1 MSKNYELAL
10 KMDELQLK
18 RLSVGLDDDYG
29 RKEIEKKELELLSE
43 DKEATIAY
51 IRENC
56 GEEELYHLSEI
67 IEDLCRAIND
77 QRLIDALYYRAEVL
91 YKDFRDT
98 IAKYGEPLIEK

>member
-10 KMDELQLK
+10 KMDELQLE
-18 RLSVGLDDDYG
+18 RLGIGLDDDYG
-29 RKEIEKKELELLSE
+29 RKEIEKREIELLSE
-43 DKEATIAY
+43 DKEVTIAY

-67 IEDLCRAIND
+67 IEDLCGAIND
-77 QRLIDALYYRAEVL
+77 QRLIDALYDRAEVL